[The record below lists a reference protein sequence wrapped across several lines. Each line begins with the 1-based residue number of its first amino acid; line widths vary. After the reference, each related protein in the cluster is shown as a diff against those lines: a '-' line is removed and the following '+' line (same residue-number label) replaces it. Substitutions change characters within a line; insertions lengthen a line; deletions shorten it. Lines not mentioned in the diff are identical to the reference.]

1 MSALQILSQSLQ
13 IPQKAMLL
21 LINAIINKS
30 QYLIILQSYWGKKT
44 LDQNC
49 TASKLN
55 YH

>member
-13 IPQKAMLL
+13 IPQKAML